1 MQVSSR
7 QLGQAAE
14 NLAVSYF
21 KEQGFS
27 IIARNYRYQRA
38 EIDIIARKDE
48 LLVFVEVKTRRD
60 NQFGY
65 PEVFV
70 TPRQQVLIRT
80 AAENYLFTHDWCH
93 ALRFDIIA
101 ILQRKNNQT
110 QLTHFEDAF

>member
-1 MQVSSR
+1 MQVSSQ
-7 QLGQAAE
+7 QLGKAAE
-14 NLAVSYF
+14 NLAVSYL

-38 EIDIIARKDE
+38 EIDIIALANQ
-48 LLVFVEVKTRRD
+48 LLVFVEVKARRD

-70 TPRQQVLIRT
+70 TPRQQALIRT
-80 AAENYLFTHDWCH
+80 AAEYYIFTHDWCH

-101 ILQRKNNQT
+101 ILQRNNHQV